1 MIDVCMLLPFSGLSE
16 KCVMRTRIVIICTTD
31 GVIIVLMTYSAWQS
45 LAVGSNH
52 FYVIDFCVN
61 MFPLGLWL

>member
-52 FYVIDFCVN
+52 FLCD
-61 MFPLGLWL
+61 